1 VINATIIGNPTR
13 DPETRHVGDGTVTNF
28 NIAVNRKVG
37 TKEYVTFVGCSLWGK
52 RGESFAQYHRKGDK
66 AAVSGTLYN
75 EDYQEKTYTKLDVN
89 DWTFVKSG
97 DSSSKPDSGRV
108 VDSPLPKRGPS
119 GADFGGHDKVAA
131 TRDFGEIPF

>member
-1 VINATIIGNPTR
+1 MINATIIGNLTR

-37 TKEYVTFVGCSLWGK
+37 TKEYVTFVGCALWGK

-66 AAVSGTLYN
+66 ASVSGTLYN

-89 DWTFVKSG
+89 DWTFVKDKGGWACSRDG
-97 DSSSKPDSGRV
+97 ARV
-108 VDSPLPKRGPS
+108 TDSPLPKRGPS
-119 GADFGGHDKVAA
+119 GSDFGGLDAIQHD
-131 TRDFGEIPF
+131 DIPF